1 MSASVWDDVVG
12 QPGAVATLRAS
23 ATAPVHA
30 YLFVGPA
37 GSTKHDAARAFAAVL
52 LTGVDDPAARD
63 ARLALRGQHP
73 DVHEVERV
81 GPFISAE
88 QAREIIHV
96 TSMAPVEGTR
106 KVVVLHDFHLLT
118 AEAAARLLKSIEE
131 PPPSTTFLVL
141 ADFVPPE
148 LITIASRCARV
159 EFRSIPPAV
168 MAERL
173 RAEGVPADVI
183 DETVA
188 AAGGD
193 LSRARILAA
202 DPDLVARRRAF
213 ADVPSRLDG
222 TGAVVV
228 ATVED
233 LLARIEAAAAP
244 LTARQAAEVAEL
256 EARIERFGERGSG
269 RKALEDRHRRE
280 LRRHR
285 TDELRSGLGVLAGA
299 YRDLL
304 VSGEPQHPQSV
315 VDAVSRIHEAVAAME
330 HNPNETLLLQSL
342 LWSLP
347 VR

>member
-1 MSASVWDDVVG
+1 MTASVWDDVVG
-12 QPGAVATLRAS
+12 QPGAVAALRAS
-23 ATAPVHA
+23 VAAPVHA

-37 GSTKHDAARAFAAVL
+37 GSTKHDAARAFAALL
-52 LTGVDDPAARD
+52 LTGVDDPGSRA

-81 GPFISAE
+81 GPSISAE

-96 TSMAPVEGTR
+96 TSLAPVESAR

-118 AEAAARLLKSIEE
+118 AEAAARLLKPIEE

-168 MAERL
+168 MAARL
-173 RAEGVPADVI
+173 RAEGVASDVVA
-183 DETVA
+183 ETVA

-193 LSRARILAA
+193 ISRARILAA
-202 DPDLVARRRAF
+202 DPELVARRRAF
-213 ADVPSRLDG
+213 ADVPARLDG

-244 LTARQAAEVAEL
+244 LAARQAAEAAEV

-280 LRRHR
+280 LRRQR

-299 YRDLL
+299 YRDIL
-304 VSGEPQHPQSV
+304 VSGDPQHPQSV
-315 VDAVSRIHEAVAAME
+315 VDAVSRIHGAVASME

-347 VR
+347 VT

>member
-1 MSASVWDDVVG
+1 VTASVWDDVVG
-12 QPGAVATLRAS
+12 QPGAVAALQA
-23 ATAPVHA
+23 AVTAPVHA

-37 GSTKHDAARAFAAVL
+37 GSTKHDAARAFAAML
-52 LTGVDDPAARD
+52 LTDRDAPDERD
-63 ARLALRGQHP
+63 ARLARRGEHP

-81 GPFISAE
+81 GPAISAE

-96 TSMAPVEGTR
+96 TSLAPVESAR

-118 AEAAARLLKSIEE
+118 PEAAARLLKSIEE
-131 PPPSTTFLVL
+131 PPPSTTFVVL

-148 LITIASRCARV
+148 LITIASRCVRID
-159 EFRSIPPAV
+159 FRSIPDPVLAD
-168 MAERL
+168 RL
-173 RAEGVPADVI
+173 LAEGVGPDAVDAIV
-183 DETVA
+183 T

-193 LSRARILAA
+193 LTRARILAT
-202 DPDLVARRRAF
+202 DPDLVERRRAF
-213 ADVPSRLDG
+213 AAVPARLDG
-222 TGAVVV
+222 TGAAVM
-228 ATVED
+228 ATVDD

-244 LTARQAAEVAEL
+244 LAARQAAEVAEL

-269 RKALEDRHRRE
+269 RKSLEERHKRE

-299 YRDLL
+299 YRDIL
-304 VSGEPQHPQSV
+304 VGGAPQHPQAV
-315 VDAVSRIHEAVAAME
+315 VDAVTRIHGAVEAME

-347 VR
+347 VT